1 MVTRNGF
8 QGYLAQGKEISKEH
22 ERGTINCVEQCRLI
36 GGLIMSIM
44 SVLSEAE
51 INFDS
56 KEPQEGPEFE
66 AKLAAFEARIE
77 TGDKIEPSDWMPL
90 EYRKQLIRMISQH
103 AHSEIVGCLPE
114 GGWITNAPSF
124 RRKLALTAKVQ
135 DEAGHGQLLYRA
147 AETLGI
153 TREEM
158 IDALLTG
165 KAKYA
170 NIFNYPAVTWAD
182 VGMIGWLV
190 DAAAIVNQ
198 LMLAEG
204 SYGPYARAM
213 KRICYE
219 ESFHLKQG
227 QHFVVTL
234 AGGTKRQREMVQAA
248 LNRWWW
254 PTLQMFGPN
263 DKDSV
268 HLQKMMRWKIK
279 TKTNDELRYDFIAQ
293 YAPQIM
299 RIGLIL
305 PDPELH
311 FDESEKRW
319 HFGEPDWEEFKRVI
333 SGHGPLNA
341 ERLAARQA
349 AHDEGRWVREAMMAK
364 AMNN

>member
-1 MVTRNGF
+1 
-8 QGYLAQGKEISKEH
+8 
-22 ERGTINCVEQCRLI
+22 
-36 GGLIMSIM
+36 MSMM
-44 SVLSEAE
+44 SVLAEAE
-51 INFDS
+51 PKVAPS
-56 KEPQEGPEFE
+56 EPQEGLEFE
-66 AKLAAFEARIE
+66 ARLAAFEARIARGE
-77 TGDKIEPSDWMPL
+77 KIEPDDWMPF
-90 EYRKQLIRMISQH
+90 EYRRQLIRMISQH

-114 GGWITNAPSF
+114 GGWIPNAPTF

-147 AETLGI
+147 AETLGPS
-153 TREEM
+153 REQM
-158 IDALLTG
+158 IDDLLSG

-170 NIFNYPAVTWAD
+170 NVFNYPAATWAD

-227 QHFVVTL
+227 QHFIVTI
-234 AGGTKRQREMVQAA
+234 AGGTRQQREMVQAA

-254 PTLQMFGPN
+254 PTLMMFGPS

-268 HLQKMMRWKIK
+268 HLEKMMRWKIK
-279 TKTNDELRYDFIAQ
+279 TKTNDELRYDFVAQ
-293 YAPQIM
+293 YAPQIL
-299 RIGLIL
+299 RLGLTI

-311 FDESEKRW
+311 YDEAEGRW
-319 HFGEPDWEEFKRVI
+319 QFGEPDWEEFKRVI

-341 ERLAARQA
+341 ERLAARRA
-349 AHDEGRWVREAMMAK
+349 AHEEGRWVREAMAAK
-364 AMNN
+364 AARN

>member
-1 MVTRNGF
+1 
-8 QGYLAQGKEISKEH
+8 
-22 ERGTINCVEQCRLI
+22 
-36 GGLIMSIM
+36 MSMM
-44 SVLSEAE
+44 SVLAAADPK
-51 INFDS
+51 IDAT
-56 KEPQEGPEFE
+56 EPQQGPDFD
-66 AKLAAFEARIE
+66 AKMAAFEARIQR
-77 TGDKIEPSDWMPL
+77 GDKIEPHDWMPL

-114 GGWITNAPSF
+114 GGWIPNAPTF

-153 TREEM
+153 TREQM
-158 IDALLTG
+158 LDDLLSG

-170 NIFNYPAVTWAD
+170 NVFNYPAQTWAD

-227 QHFVVTL
+227 HHFVVTM
-234 AGGTKRQREMVQAA
+234 AGGTRQQRSMVQAA
-248 LNRWWW
+248 LERWWW
-254 PTLQMFGPN
+254 PTLMMFGPN

-268 HLQKMMRWKIK
+268 HLEKMRRWKVK
-279 TKTNDELRYDFIAQ
+279 TKSNDELRYDFVAQ
-293 YAPQIM
+293 YAPQIL
-299 RIGLIL
+299 RLGLII
-305 PDPELH
+305 PDPELRY
-311 FDESEKRW
+311 DEATKRW

-333 SGHGPLNA
+333 GGHGPLNA
-341 ERLAARQA
+341 ERLAVRRA
-349 AHDEGRWVREAMMAK
+349 AHEEGRWVREAL
-364 AMNN
+364 AMIN

>member
-1 MVTRNGF
+1 
-8 QGYLAQGKEISKEH
+8 
-22 ERGTINCVEQCRLI
+22 
-36 GGLIMSIM
+36 MSMM
-44 SVLSEAE
+44 SVLTSV
-51 INFDS
+51 
-56 KEPQEGPEFE
+56 EPQLDQDEPQSGPEFE
-66 AKLAAFEARIE
+66 AKLAAFEARIQRGE
-77 TGDKIEPSDWMPL
+77 KIEPNDWMPL

-114 GGWITNAPSF
+114 GGWIPHAPTF

-147 AETLGI
+147 AETLGV
-153 TREEM
+153 TREQM
-158 IDALLTG
+158 IDDLLSG
-165 KAKYA
+165 KAKYS

-227 QHFVVTL
+227 HHFIATM
-234 AGGTKRQREMVQAA
+234 AGGTSQQRSMVQAA
-248 LNRWWW
+248 LDRWWW
-254 PTLQMFGPN
+254 PTLMMFGPS

-268 HLQKMMRWKIK
+268 HLEKMMRWKIK
-279 TKTNDELRYDFIAQ
+279 TRTNDELRYDFVAQ

-299 RIGLIL
+299 RLGLTI
-305 PDPELH
+305 PDPQLR
-311 FDESEKRW
+311 FDATTQRW
-319 HFGEPDWEEFKRVI
+319 RFGEPDWEEFRRVI

-341 ERLAARQA
+341 ERLAVRRA
-349 AHDEGRWVREAMMAK
+349 AHEEGRWVREALAAK
-364 AMNN
+364 SALAQ

>member
-1 MVTRNGF
+1 
-8 QGYLAQGKEISKEH
+8 
-22 ERGTINCVEQCRLI
+22 
-36 GGLIMSIM
+36 MSMM
-44 SVLSEAE
+44 SVLAEAE
-51 INFDS
+51 PKVAPS
-56 KEPQEGPEFE
+56 EPQEGPEFE
-66 AKLAAFEARIE
+66 ARLAAFEARIARGE
-77 TGDKIEPSDWMPL
+77 KIEPDDWMPF
-90 EYRKQLIRMISQH
+90 EYRRQLIRMISQH

-114 GGWITNAPSF
+114 GGWIPNAPTF

-147 AETLGI
+147 AETLGPS
-153 TREEM
+153 REQM
-158 IDALLTG
+158 IDDLLSG

-170 NIFNYPAVTWAD
+170 NVFNYPAATWAD

-227 QHFVVTL
+227 QHFIVTI
-234 AGGTKRQREMVQAA
+234 AGGTRQQREMVQAA

-254 PTLQMFGPN
+254 PTLMMFGPS

-268 HLQKMMRWKIK
+268 HLEKMMRWKIK
-279 TKTNDELRYDFIAQ
+279 TKTNDELRYDFVAQ
-293 YAPQIM
+293 YAPQIL
-299 RIGLIL
+299 RLGLTI

-311 FDESEKRW
+311 YDEAEGRW
-319 HFGEPDWEEFKRVI
+319 QFGEPDWEEFKRVI

-341 ERLAARQA
+341 ERLAARRA
-349 AHDEGRWVREAMMAK
+349 AHEEGRWVREAMAAK
-364 AMNN
+364 AARN

>member
-1 MVTRNGF
+1 
-8 QGYLAQGKEISKEH
+8 
-22 ERGTINCVEQCRLI
+22 
-36 GGLIMSIM
+36 MSMM
-44 SVLSEAE
+44 SVVAQAE
-51 INFDS
+51 VRLASD
-56 KEPQEGPEFE
+56 EPQTGADFE
-66 AKLAAFEARIE
+66 AKLAAFEARIQRGE
-77 TGDKIEPSDWMPL
+77 KIEPGDWMPL

-114 GGWITNAPSF
+114 GGWIPHAPTF

-153 TREEM
+153 SREEM
-158 IDALLTG
+158 IEALLSG
-165 KAKYA
+165 QAKYS

-182 VGMIGWLV
+182 AGMIGWLV

-227 QHFVVTL
+227 HHFVVTL
-234 AGGTKRQREMVQAA
+234 AGGTRRQRDMVQSA
-248 LNRWWW
+248 LDRWWW
-254 PTLQMFGPN
+254 PTLQMFGPS

-279 TKTNDELRYDFIAQ
+279 TRTNDELRYDFVAQ
-293 YAPQIM
+293 YAPQIL
-299 RIGLIL
+299 RLGLTI
-305 PDPELH
+305 PDPELRY
-311 FDESEKRW
+311 DEREKRW
-319 HFGEPDWEEFKRVI
+319 HFGEPDWEEFRRVI
-333 SGHGPLNA
+333 SGRGPMNA
-341 ERLAARQA
+341 ERLAVRRA
-349 AHDEGRWVREAMMAK
+349 AHEEGRWVREALAAK
-364 AMNN
+364 SLSN

>member
-1 MVTRNGF
+1 
-8 QGYLAQGKEISKEH
+8 
-22 ERGTINCVEQCRLI
+22 
-36 GGLIMSIM
+36 MSMM
-44 SVLSEAE
+44 SVLAEAE
-51 INFDS
+51 PKVAPS
-56 KEPQEGPEFE
+56 EPQEGPEFE
-66 AKLAAFEARIE
+66 ARLAAFEARIARGE
-77 TGDKIEPSDWMPL
+77 KIEPDDWMPF
-90 EYRKQLIRMISQH
+90 EYRRQLIRMISQH

-114 GGWITNAPSF
+114 GGWIPNAPTF

-147 AETLGI
+147 AETLGPS
-153 TREEM
+153 REQM
-158 IDALLTG
+158 IDDLLSG

-170 NIFNYPAVTWAD
+170 NVFNYPAATWAD

-227 QHFVVTL
+227 QHFIVTM
-234 AGGTKRQREMVQAA
+234 AGGTRQQREMVQAA

-254 PTLQMFGPN
+254 PTLMMFGPS

-268 HLQKMMRWKIK
+268 HLEKMMRWKIK
-279 TKTNDELRYDFIAQ
+279 TKTNDELRYDFVAQ
-293 YAPQIM
+293 YAPQIL
-299 RIGLIL
+299 RLGLTI

-311 FDESEKRW
+311 YDEAEGRW
-319 HFGEPDWEEFKRVI
+319 QFGEPDWEEFKRVI

-341 ERLAARQA
+341 ERLAARRA
-349 AHDEGRWVREAMMAK
+349 AHEEGRWVREAMAAK
-364 AMNN
+364 AARN

>member
-1 MVTRNGF
+1 
-8 QGYLAQGKEISKEH
+8 
-22 ERGTINCVEQCRLI
+22 
-36 GGLIMSIM
+36 MSMM
-44 SVLSEAE
+44 SVLAAADPK
-51 INFDS
+51 IDAT
-56 KEPQEGPEFE
+56 EPQQGPDFD
-66 AKLAAFEARIE
+66 AKLAVFEARIQR
-77 TGDKIEPSDWMPL
+77 GDKIEPHDWMPL

-114 GGWITNAPSF
+114 GGWIPNAPTF

-153 TREEM
+153 TREQM
-158 IDALLTG
+158 LDDLLSG

-170 NIFNYPAVTWAD
+170 NVFNYPAQTWAD

-227 QHFVVTL
+227 HHFVVTM
-234 AGGTKRQREMVQAA
+234 AGGTRQQRSMVQAA
-248 LNRWWW
+248 LDRWWW
-254 PTLQMFGPN
+254 PTLMMFGPN

-268 HLQKMMRWKIK
+268 HLEKMRRWKVK
-279 TKTNDELRYDFIAQ
+279 TKSNDELRYDFVAQ
-293 YAPQIM
+293 YAPQIL
-299 RIGLIL
+299 RLGLII
-305 PDPELH
+305 PDPKLRY
-311 FDESEKRW
+311 DEAAKRW

-333 SGHGPLNA
+333 GGHGPLNA
-341 ERLAARQA
+341 ERLAVRRA
-349 AHDEGRWVREAMMAK
+349 AHEEGRWVREAL
-364 AMNN
+364 AMIN

>member
-1 MVTRNGF
+1 
-8 QGYLAQGKEISKEH
+8 
-22 ERGTINCVEQCRLI
+22 
-36 GGLIMSIM
+36 MSMM
-44 SVLSEAE
+44 SVLAAADPK
-51 INFDS
+51 IDAT
-56 KEPQEGPEFE
+56 EPQQGPDFD
-66 AKLAAFEARIE
+66 AKLAAFEARIQR
-77 TGDKIEPSDWMPL
+77 GDKIEPHDWMPL

-114 GGWITNAPSF
+114 GGWIPNAPTF

-153 TREEM
+153 TREQM
-158 IDALLTG
+158 LDDLLSG

-170 NIFNYPAVTWAD
+170 NVFNYPAQTWAD

-227 QHFVVTL
+227 HHFVVTM
-234 AGGTKRQREMVQAA
+234 AGGTRQQRSMVQAA
-248 LNRWWW
+248 LDRWWW
-254 PTLQMFGPN
+254 PTLMMFGPN

-268 HLQKMMRWKIK
+268 HLEKMRRWKVK
-279 TKTNDELRYDFIAQ
+279 TKSNDELRYDFVAQ
-293 YAPQIM
+293 YAPQIL
-299 RIGLIL
+299 RLGLII
-305 PDPELH
+305 PDPELRY
-311 FDESEKRW
+311 DEAAKRW
-319 HFGEPDWEEFKRVI
+319 HFGEPNWEEFKRVI
-333 SGHGPLNA
+333 GGHGPLNA
-341 ERLAARQA
+341 ERLAVRRA
-349 AHDEGRWVREAMMAK
+349 AHEEGRWVREALASVVVQ
-364 AMNN
+364 

>member
-1 MVTRNGF
+1 
-8 QGYLAQGKEISKEH
+8 
-22 ERGTINCVEQCRLI
+22 
-36 GGLIMSIM
+36 MSMM
-44 SVLSEAE
+44 SVLAAADPK
-51 INFDS
+51 IDAT
-56 KEPQEGPEFE
+56 EPQQGPEFD
-66 AKLAAFEARIE
+66 AALAAFEARIQR
-77 TGDKIEPSDWMPL
+77 GDKIEPHDWMPL

-114 GGWITNAPSF
+114 GGWIPNAPTF

-153 TREEM
+153 TREQM
-158 IDALLTG
+158 LDDLLSG

-170 NIFNYPAVTWAD
+170 NVFNYPAQTWAD

-227 QHFVVTL
+227 HHFVVTM
-234 AGGTKRQREMVQAA
+234 AGGTRQQRSMVQAA
-248 LNRWWW
+248 LDRWWW
-254 PTLQMFGPN
+254 PTLMMFGPN

-268 HLQKMMRWKIK
+268 HLEKMRRWKVK
-279 TKTNDELRYDFIAQ
+279 TKSNDELRYDFVAQ
-293 YAPQIM
+293 YAPQIL
-299 RIGLIL
+299 RLGLII
-305 PDPELH
+305 PDPELRY
-311 FDESEKRW
+311 DEAAKRW
-319 HFGEPDWEEFKRVI
+319 HFGEPNWEEFKRVI
-333 SGHGPLNA
+333 GGHGPLNA
-341 ERLAARQA
+341 ERLAVRRA
-349 AHDEGRWVREAMMAK
+349 AHEEGRWVREALASVVVQ
-364 AMNN
+364 

>member
-1 MVTRNGF
+1 M
-8 QGYLAQGKEISKEH
+8 
-22 ERGTINCVEQCRLI
+22 
-36 GGLIMSIM
+36 M
-44 SVLSEAE
+44 SVLAAADPK
-51 INFDS
+51 IDAT
-56 KEPQEGPEFE
+56 EPQQGPEFD
-66 AKLAAFEARIE
+66 AALAAFEARIQR
-77 TGDKIEPSDWMPL
+77 GDKIEPHDWMPL

-114 GGWITNAPSF
+114 GGWIPNAPTF

-153 TREEM
+153 TREQM
-158 IDALLTG
+158 LDDLLSG

-170 NIFNYPAVTWAD
+170 NVFNYPAQTWAD

-227 QHFVVTL
+227 HHFVVTM
-234 AGGTKRQREMVQAA
+234 AGGTRQQRSMVQAA
-248 LNRWWW
+248 LDRWWW
-254 PTLQMFGPN
+254 PTLMMFGPN

-268 HLQKMMRWKIK
+268 HLEKMRRWKVK
-279 TKTNDELRYDFIAQ
+279 TKSNDELRYDFVAQ
-293 YAPQIM
+293 YAPQIL
-299 RIGLIL
+299 RLGLII
-305 PDPELH
+305 PDPELRY
-311 FDESEKRW
+311 DEAAKRW
-319 HFGEPDWEEFKRVI
+319 HFGEPNWEEFKRVI
-333 SGHGPLNA
+333 GGHGPLNA
-341 ERLAARQA
+341 ERLAVRRA
-349 AHDEGRWVREAMMAK
+349 AHEEGRWVREALASVVVQ
-364 AMNN
+364 

>member
-1 MVTRNGF
+1 MSMLSV
-8 QGYLAQGKEISKEH
+8 LAQ
-22 ERGTINCVEQCRLI
+22 
-36 GGLIMSIM
+36 
-44 SVLSEAE
+44 AE
-51 INFDS
+51 VRVSTD
-56 KEPQEGPEFE
+56 EPQTGPEFE
-66 AKLAAFEARIE
+66 AKLAIFEDRTQRGE
-77 TGDKIEPSDWMPL
+77 KIEPGDWMPL

-114 GGWITNAPSF
+114 GGWIPNAPSF

-158 IDALLTG
+158 IEALLSG
-165 KAKYA
+165 KAKYS

-227 QHFVVTL
+227 HHFVATL
-234 AGGTKRQREMVQAA
+234 AGGTRRQREMVQAA

-254 PTLQMFGPN
+254 PTLQMFGPS

-279 TKTNDELRYDFIAQ
+279 TRTNDELRYDFVAQ
-293 YAPQIM
+293 YAPQIL
-299 RIGLIL
+299 RLGLNI

-311 FDESEKRW
+311 YDEAAGRW

-333 SGHGPLNA
+333 SGHGPMNA
-341 ERLAARQA
+341 ERLAVRRA
-349 AHDEGRWVREAMMAK
+349 AHEEGRWVREALA
-364 AMNN
+364 ANSALVQS

>member
-1 MVTRNGF
+1 
-8 QGYLAQGKEISKEH
+8 
-22 ERGTINCVEQCRLI
+22 
-36 GGLIMSIM
+36 MSMM
-44 SVLSEAE
+44 SVLAAAE
-51 INFDS
+51 PNIDAT
-56 KEPQEGPEFE
+56 EPQQGPDFD
-66 AKLAAFEARIE
+66 ARLAAFEARIQR
-77 TGDKIEPSDWMPL
+77 GDKIEPRDWMPL

-114 GGWITNAPSF
+114 GGWIPNAPTF

-153 TREEM
+153 TREQM
-158 IDALLTG
+158 LDDLLSG
-165 KAKYA
+165 RAKYA
-170 NIFNYPAVTWAD
+170 NVFNYPAETWAD

-227 QHFVVTL
+227 HHFVVTM
-234 AGGTKRQREMVQAA
+234 AGGTRRQRSMVQAA
-248 LNRWWW
+248 LDRWWW
-254 PTLQMFGPN
+254 PTLMMFGPN
-263 DKDSV
+263 DRDSV
-268 HLQKMMRWKIK
+268 HLQKMRRWKVK
-279 TKTNDELRYDFIAQ
+279 TKSNDELRYDFVAQ
-293 YAPQIM
+293 YAPQIL
-299 RIGLIL
+299 RLGLTI

-311 FDESEKRW
+311 YDEAARRW

-333 SGHGPLNA
+333 TGHGPLNA
-341 ERLAARQA
+341 ERLAVRRA
-349 AHDEGRWVREAMMAK
+349 AHEEGRWVREAL
-364 AMNN
+364 AMIN

>member
-1 MVTRNGF
+1 
-8 QGYLAQGKEISKEH
+8 
-22 ERGTINCVEQCRLI
+22 
-36 GGLIMSIM
+36 MSMM
-44 SVLSEAE
+44 SVLAATEPA
-51 INFDS
+51 IAAT
-56 KEPQEGPEFE
+56 EPQHGPEFE
-66 AKLAAFEARIE
+66 ARLAAFEARIQR
-77 TGDKIEPSDWMPL
+77 GDKIEPHDWMPL

-114 GGWITNAPSF
+114 GGWIANAPTF

-153 TREEM
+153 SREQM
-158 IDALLTG
+158 LDDLLSG

-170 NIFNYPAVTWAD
+170 NVFNYPAQTWAD

-227 QHFVVTL
+227 HHFVVTM
-234 AGGTKRQREMVQAA
+234 AGGTRQQRSLVQAA
-248 LNRWWW
+248 LDRWWW
-254 PTLQMFGPN
+254 PTLMMFGPN

-268 HLQKMMRWKIK
+268 HLEKMMRWKIK
-279 TKTNDELRYDFIAQ
+279 TKSNDELRYDFVAQ
-293 YAPQIM
+293 YAPQIL
-299 RIGLIL
+299 RLGLII
-305 PDPELH
+305 PDPKLRY
-311 FDESEKRW
+311 DEAAKRW
-319 HFGEPDWEEFKRVI
+319 HYGEPDWEEFKRVI
-333 SGHGPLNA
+333 TGHGPLNA
-341 ERLAARQA
+341 ERLAVRRA
-349 AHDEGRWVREAMMAK
+349 AHEEGRWVREALAVI
-364 AMNN
+364 N

>member
-1 MVTRNGF
+1 
-8 QGYLAQGKEISKEH
+8 
-22 ERGTINCVEQCRLI
+22 
-36 GGLIMSIM
+36 MSMM
-44 SVLSEAE
+44 SVLSSVDMPVATAEA
-51 INFDS
+51 
-56 KEPQEGPEFE
+56 QAGPEFE
-66 AKLAAFEARIE
+66 VKLAAFEARIQRNE
-77 TGDKIEPSDWMPL
+77 KIEPGDWMPL
-90 EYRKQLIRMISQH
+90 EYRRQLIRMISQH

-114 GGWITNAPSF
+114 GGWIPSAPTF

-147 AETLGI
+147 AETLGA
-153 TREEM
+153 TREDM
-158 IDALLTG
+158 IEALLSG

-213 KRICYE
+213 KRICFE

-227 QHFVVTL
+227 HHFVVTL
-234 AGGTKRQREMVQAA
+234 AGGTRQQRQMVQAA

-254 PTLQMFGPN
+254 PTLQMFGPS

-268 HLQKMMRWKIK
+268 HLEKMMRWKIK
-279 TKTNDELRYDFIAQ
+279 TRTNDELRYDFVAQ
-293 YAPQIM
+293 YAPQIL
-299 RIGLIL
+299 RLGLTI
-305 PDPELH
+305 PDPELQY
-311 FDESEKRW
+311 DEAAGRW
-319 HFGEPDWEEFKRVI
+319 RFGEPDWEEFKRVI

-341 ERLAARQA
+341 ERLAARRA
-349 AHDEGRWVREAMMAK
+349 AHEEGRWVRK
-364 AMNN
+364 AMAVKHV

>member
-1 MVTRNGF
+1 
-8 QGYLAQGKEISKEH
+8 
-22 ERGTINCVEQCRLI
+22 
-36 GGLIMSIM
+36 MSMM
-44 SVLSEAE
+44 SVLAAADPK
-51 INFDS
+51 IDAT
-56 KEPQEGPEFE
+56 EPQQGPDFD
-66 AKLAAFEARIE
+66 AKLAAFEARIQR
-77 TGDKIEPSDWMPL
+77 GDKIEPHDWMPL

-114 GGWITNAPSF
+114 GGWIPNAPTF

-153 TREEM
+153 SREQM
-158 IDALLTG
+158 LDDLLSG

-170 NIFNYPAVTWAD
+170 NVFNYPAQTWAD

-227 QHFVVTL
+227 HHFVVTM
-234 AGGTKRQREMVQAA
+234 AGGTRQQRSMVQAA
-248 LNRWWW
+248 LERWWW
-254 PTLQMFGPN
+254 PTLMMFGPN

-268 HLQKMMRWKIK
+268 HLEKMRRWKVK
-279 TKTNDELRYDFIAQ
+279 TKSNDELRYDFVAQ
-293 YAPQIM
+293 YAPQIL
-299 RIGLIL
+299 RLGLII

-311 FDESEKRW
+311 YDEAAKRW

-333 SGHGPLNA
+333 AGYGPLNA
-341 ERLAARQA
+341 ERLAVRRA
-349 AHDEGRWVREAMMAK
+349 AHEEGRWVREALAS
-364 AMNN
+364 AVVP

>member
-1 MVTRNGF
+1 
-8 QGYLAQGKEISKEH
+8 
-22 ERGTINCVEQCRLI
+22 
-36 GGLIMSIM
+36 MSMM
-44 SVLSEAE
+44 SVLAAADPAIDES
-51 INFDS
+51 
-56 KEPQEGPEFE
+56 EPQHGPAFDIN
-66 AKLAAFEARIE
+66 LAAFEARIQR
-77 TGDKIEPSDWMPL
+77 GDKIEPRDWMPL

-114 GGWITNAPSF
+114 GGWIPSAPTF

-147 AETLGI
+147 AETLGV
-153 TREEM
+153 TREQM
-158 IDALLTG
+158 LDDLLSG
-165 KAKYA
+165 RAKYA
-170 NIFNYPAVTWAD
+170 NVFNYPAQTWAD

-227 QHFVVTL
+227 HHFIVTM
-234 AGGTKRQREMVQAA
+234 AGGTRRQRDAVQAA

-254 PTLQMFGPN
+254 PTLMMFGPN

-268 HLQKMMRWKIK
+268 HLEKMMRWQIK
-279 TKTNDELRYDFIAQ
+279 TKTNDELRYDFVAQ
-293 YAPQIM
+293 YAPQIL
-299 RIGLIL
+299 RLGLTI
-305 PDPELH
+305 PDPELRY
-311 FDESEKRW
+311 DEIDQRW
-319 HFGEPDWEEFKRVI
+319 HYGEPDWDEFKRVI

-341 ERLAARQA
+341 ERLAVRRA
-349 AHDEGRWVREAMMAK
+349 AHEDGRWVREALA
-364 AMNN
+364 AIS

>member
-1 MVTRNGF
+1 
-8 QGYLAQGKEISKEH
+8 
-22 ERGTINCVEQCRLI
+22 
-36 GGLIMSIM
+36 MSMM
-44 SVLSEAE
+44 SVLS
-51 INFDS
+51 S
-56 KEPQEGPEFE
+56 VEPQLDWAEPQTGPEFE
-66 AKLAAFEARIE
+66 ARLAAFEARIQRGE
-77 TGDKIEPSDWMPL
+77 KIEPNDWMPL

-114 GGWITNAPSF
+114 GGWIPHAPTF

-147 AETLGI
+147 AETLGVS
-153 TREEM
+153 REQM
-158 IDALLTG
+158 IDDLLAG
-165 KAKYA
+165 RAKYS

-227 QHFVVTL
+227 HHFIVTM
-234 AGGTKRQREMVQAA
+234 AGGTPQQRAMVQAA

-254 PTLQMFGPN
+254 PTLMMFGPS
-263 DKDSV
+263 DRDSV
-268 HLQKMMRWKIK
+268 HLEKMMRWKIK
-279 TKTNDELRYDFIAQ
+279 TRTNDELRYDFVAQ
-293 YAPQIM
+293 YAPQIL
-299 RIGLIL
+299 RLGLTI
-305 PDPELH
+305 PDPELRY
-311 FDESEKRW
+311 DEATRRW
-319 HFGEPDWEEFKRVI
+319 HFGEPDWEEFRRVI

-341 ERLAARQA
+341 ERLAVRRA
-349 AHDEGRWVREAMMAK
+349 AHEEGRWVREALAAK
-364 AMNN
+364 SAKVQ

>member
-1 MVTRNGF
+1 
-8 QGYLAQGKEISKEH
+8 
-22 ERGTINCVEQCRLI
+22 
-36 GGLIMSIM
+36 
-44 SVLSEAE
+44 
-51 INFDS
+51 
-56 KEPQEGPEFE
+56 
-66 AKLAAFEARIE
+66 
-77 TGDKIEPSDWMPL
+77 
-90 EYRKQLIRMISQH
+90 LIRMISQH

-114 GGWITNAPSF
+114 GGWIPNAPTF

-147 AETLGI
+147 AETLGPS
-153 TREEM
+153 REQM
-158 IDALLTG
+158 IDDLLSG

-170 NIFNYPAVTWAD
+170 NVFNYPAATWAD

-227 QHFVVTL
+227 QHFIVTM
-234 AGGTKRQREMVQAA
+234 AGGTRQQREMVQAA

-254 PTLQMFGPN
+254 PTLMMFGPS

-268 HLQKMMRWKIK
+268 HLEKMMRWKIK
-279 TKTNDELRYDFIAQ
+279 TKTNDELRYDFVAQ
-293 YAPQIM
+293 YAPQIL
-299 RIGLIL
+299 RLGLTI

-311 FDESEKRW
+311 YDEAEGRW
-319 HFGEPDWEEFKRVI
+319 QFGEPDWEEFKRVI

-341 ERLAARQA
+341 ERLAARRA
-349 AHDEGRWVREAMMAK
+349 AHEEGRWVREAMAAK
-364 AMNN
+364 AARN

>member
-1 MVTRNGF
+1 
-8 QGYLAQGKEISKEH
+8 
-22 ERGTINCVEQCRLI
+22 
-36 GGLIMSIM
+36 MSMM
-44 SVLSEAE
+44 SVLAEAE
-51 INFDS
+51 PHVGTV
-56 KEPQEGPEFE
+56 EPQSGPEFE
-66 AKLAAFEARIE
+66 AKLAIFETRIQRGE
-77 TGDKIEPSDWMPL
+77 KIEPTDWMPL

-114 GGWITNAPSF
+114 GGWIPNAPTF
-124 RRKLALTAKVQ
+124 RRKLTLTAKVQ

-147 AETLGI
+147 AETLGV
-153 TREEM
+153 TREQM
-158 IDALLTG
+158 IDDLLSG

-170 NIFNYPAVTWAD
+170 NVFNYPAATWAD

-227 QHFVVTL
+227 HHFVVTM
-234 AGGTKRQREMVQAA
+234 AGGTRQQRDMTQAA

-254 PTLQMFGPN
+254 PTLMMFGPS

-268 HLQKMMRWKIK
+268 HLEKMMRWRIK
-279 TKTNDELRYDFIAQ
+279 TKTNDELRYDFVAQ
-293 YAPQIM
+293 YAPQIL
-299 RIGLIL
+299 RIGLAI
-305 PDPELH
+305 PDPELRY
-311 FDESEKRW
+311 DESAGRW
-319 HFGEPDWEEFKRVI
+319 QFGEPDWEEFKRVI

-341 ERLAARQA
+341 ERLAVRRA
-349 AHDEGRWVREAMMAK
+349 AHEEGRWVREALA
-364 AMNN
+364 ANRNGYSTQNL